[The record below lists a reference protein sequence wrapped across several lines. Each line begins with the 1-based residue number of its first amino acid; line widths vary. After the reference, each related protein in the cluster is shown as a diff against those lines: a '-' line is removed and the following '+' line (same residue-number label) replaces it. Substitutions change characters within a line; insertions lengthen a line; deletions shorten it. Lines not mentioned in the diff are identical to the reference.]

1 LNATLYLLGDTKQE
15 RAQMSIEIMD
25 YQIIAL
31 LGGVF
36 ILTVYAY
43 SVGLKEGK
51 RIGYHRGR
59 SISFNKYKEDHK

>member
-1 LNATLYLLGDTKQE
+1 
-15 RAQMSIEIMD
+15 MSIEIMD
-25 YQIIAL
+25 YQVIAL
-31 LGGVF
+31 VGGVF

-59 SISFNKYKEDHK
+59 SISFAQYKENHK